1 MNWLEGSEYFET
13 AHVALDMAGKLAR
26 EYFPEGCVFPYR
38 DGTYYVECPVA
49 LAHNRIGLSPGIVIK
64 SQECSICG
72 NDPQDCPHIAGR
84 TYDGKRCIRIIN
96 DGDILEVSLV
106 GRPAQ
111 PDARIESMSIDMNDF
126 RMSLGPD
133 FAPGVPV
140 TCDRCLSACD
150 GVAWPFEDPSLCEA
164 E

>member
-1 MNWLEGSEYFET
+1 MNWLEDSEHFET
-13 AHVALDMAGKLAR
+13 AHVALDEAGKLAR
-26 EYFPEGCVFPYR
+26 ECFPEGCVFPYR

-49 LAHNRIGLSPGIVIK
+49 LAHNRVGLSPGILIK
-64 SQECSICG
+64 SAACSICG
-72 NDPQDCPHIAGR
+72 NDPEDCAHIVGR
-84 TYDGKRCIRIIN
+84 TYDGKRCIRVIN

-111 PDARIESMSIDMNDF
+111 PDARIESMSIDINEF

-150 GVAWPFEDPSLCEA
+150 GVARPFEDPSLHEA
-164 E
+164 Q